1 MNNAVS
7 LEWYSNPHME
17 HWNEVCIWVIE
28 QFGLPGDKYTT
39 ELNDKV
45 MTWYFNDQHDQ
56 MVMALVWGNDRKFNT
71 VK

>member
-1 MNNAVS
+1 MNNPVS
-7 LEWYSNPHME
+7 LMWDNNPHME

-39 ELNDKV
+39 ELDDKV
-45 MTWYFNDQHDQ
+45 MTWYFVDKHDQ
-56 MVMALVWGNDRKFNT
+56 MIMSLVWGNDRI